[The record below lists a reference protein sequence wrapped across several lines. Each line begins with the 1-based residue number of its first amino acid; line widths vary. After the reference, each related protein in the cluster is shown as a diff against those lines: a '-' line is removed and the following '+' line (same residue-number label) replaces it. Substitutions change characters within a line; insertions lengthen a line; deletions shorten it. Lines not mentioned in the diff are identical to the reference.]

1 MSPNIFSRFLHRKD
15 KSKAAPE
22 PQRPSLPKLNLIS
35 SALGSQ
41 IRRLMSIKRSPSRRR
56 STLLKRSNLQRSK
69 LILDQDDQLLY
80 ENLLGDELAAS
91 SIHQGERA
99 FDYHHAHETVK
110 FPSLD
115 HSTMN
120 NVSGADSPVAG
131 ITYEHFMFPDYV
143 KVHRR
148 HKHLP
153 RIPDLFLAQEL
164 NFEVAKP
171 FELPLEA
178 LSFRLMSGSD
188 EMELE
193 HPNENLVMAFSK
205 DGQYLAAAGRDHVV
219 RVWKVLLSPLAR
231 LEHRNNSASY
241 LNLPSREMPKY
252 VSAPVFHSTPVAQF
266 RGHTELIISL
276 DWSKNNFLLTGSM
289 DKTTKLWHVE
299 RSKCLQTFQLQDFV
313 TAVKFHP
320 TDDRFFALGSIDNKL
335 MLWLILEGTVS
346 YERFL
351 DDNIMITTLSFTPD
365 GENIIIGGFNGT
377 LVLTETKGLHTVA
390 QVEIKEKLLVKM
402 GNRNG
407 NKITGIEIFA
417 PPNGVNTESDDPAVK
432 WNFLITTNDSKVR
445 LVTNRKLITRFR
457 GLHNESSSI
466 VALTS
471 DDSQY
476 IISGSEDH
484 YVYIWLN
491 DNTIV
496 NNKIRQTLKELVL
509 EGKHLHHR
517 HQRQHRFYDK
527 LVLDNGLVK
536 KLVHGETGD
545 GKAGSTPNYMANENS
560 LYSLFHPHH
569 LRVNSAIFAPSK
581 TKQLLELSD
590 DIIYDLYKRG
600 SMCNFDSLNLLQP
613 RGREGQRYRL
623 LTITN
628 QGLIIVT
635 TDQTGLIKVYRQDIA
650 YHYRKKFIEL
660 YKQCQQRGANG
671 QLCEDMGLLLPS
683 QLTLFD
689 NNKEFRK
696 SLSLRS
702 KLPTNELQKRLSSR
716 LRSRSNGLT
725 TIPMS
730 PLFQHV
736 SQLNSSRGRGNI
748 TPCER
753 PSLALDDP
761 FQVASSPPTD
771 YFAQAPLIEQRFQ
784 TAPQTSI
791 PIIVGPQGQYSAPGQ
806 ILKPE
811 GDKQI
816 TA

>member
-1 MSPNIFSRFLHRKD
+1 M
-15 KSKAAPE
+15 
-22 PQRPSLPKLNLIS
+22 
-35 SALGSQ
+35 
-41 IRRLMSIKRSPSRRR
+41 
-56 STLLKRSNLQRSK
+56 
-69 LILDQDDQLLY
+69 DQDDQLLY

-91 SIHQGERA
+91 SIHQGEGA

-110 FPSLD
+110 FPTLD
-115 HSTMN
+115 QTASNCVTGN
-120 NVSGADSPVAG
+120 DSPITG
-131 ITYEHFMFPDYV
+131 LTYELFMFPAYV

-164 NFEVAKP
+164 NTEVARP
-171 FELPLEA
+171 SEPPLEA
-178 LSFRLMSGSD
+178 LSFRLISGSD

-231 LEHRNNSASY
+231 LEHRNNSATY
-241 LNLPSREMPKY
+241 LSLPSRELPKY
-252 VSAPVFHSTPVAQF
+252 VSAPVFHSSPVAQF
-266 RGHTELIISL
+266 RGHTGLIISL

-313 TAVKFHP
+313 TAVRFHP

-351 DDNIMITTLSFTPD
+351 DDNIMITTLSFSPD

-377 LVLTETKGLHTVA
+377 VVLTETKGLHTIA

-417 PPNGVNTESDDPAVK
+417 PPDGVKSESDDPAVK

-471 DDSQY
+471 DDGQY

-484 YVYIWLN
+484 QVYIWLN
-491 DNTIV
+491 DNTII

-517 HQRQHRFYDK
+517 HRRQHRFYDK
-527 LVLDNGLVK
+527 LVLDNGLVR
-536 KLVHGETGD
+536 KLVHGEHD
-545 GKAGSTPNYMANENS
+545 DEKSDLNPNYMANENA

-569 LRVNSAIFAPSK
+569 LRVNSAIFAPNK

-590 DIIYDLYKRG
+590 DIIFDLYKRG
-600 SMCNFDSLNLLQP
+600 SMCNFDDINLIQQ
-613 RGREGQRYRL
+613 RGREGQRYQL
-623 LTITN
+623 LTIADK
-628 QGLIIVT
+628 GVIIVT

-660 YKQCQQRGANG
+660 YKHCQQRGGG
-671 QLCEDMGLLLPS
+671 QLCEEMGMLLPS
-683 QLTLFD
+683 QLTLFE

-702 KLPTNELQKRLSSR
+702 KLPTNELHKRFSSR

-725 TIPMS
+725 TLPMS

-736 SQLNSSRGRGNI
+736 SQLNNNRGRGTL

-753 PSLALDDP
+753 PSLAIDDP
-761 FQVASSPPTD
+761 FLGASSPSHD
-771 YFAQAPLIEQRFQ
+771 YFALGAPLIEQRFQ

-791 PIIVGPQGQYSAPGQ
+791 PIVVGPQGQYSAPGR
-806 ILKPE
+806 ILEPE

-816 TA
+816 PA